1 MERKSAV
8 QKSPQK
14 KQTVQEVHKPILTG
28 SWHGK
33 DAYKLG
39 KTIMLSIL
47 GITLLYLIVGLLFGV
62 DSLWVRMLMAVLV
75 VGLAMMYLY
84 NMGMRSGEADAA
96 FAEIQYEREREGK
109 SIDKSDRA
117 RCFHPAKGFFAVLI
131 GVLPYVLIAT
141 VFALIVK
148 PAEYT
153 LGVLPGWIQNLMR
166 QREFGDALEYYAM
179 RSGVQV
185 MDIYRIVV
193 RALVMPFI
201 NAAILAGDSAT
212 LWVERLSPLLLCI
225 APLGFGL
232 GYRNGIRLRV
242 RINTGILIADN
253 KKKRKERKEKQ
264 RRQRSDS
271 PERLI

>member
-1 MERKSAV
+1 M

-14 KQTVQEVHKPILTG
+14 KQTTQEVHKPILVG

-39 KTIMLSIL
+39 KAVMLSIL
-47 GITLLYLIVGLLFGV
+47 AITVLYLIVGLLFSV
-62 DSLWVRMLMAVLV
+62 DILWVRMIMAVLV
-75 VGLAMMYLY
+75 VGLAAMYLY
-84 NMGMRSGEADAA
+84 NMGMRNGEADAA

-109 SIDKSDRA
+109 SIEGPDRA
-117 RCFHPAKGFFAVLI
+117 RCFHSAKGFFAVLI
-131 GVLPYVLIAT
+131 GVLPFVLMAT
-141 VFALIVK
+141 VFALIVQ

-153 LGVLPGWIQNLMR
+153 LGVLPGWIENLMR
-166 QREFGDALEYYAM
+166 QREFGDALEYYAI
-179 RSGVQV
+179 RNGVQV

-193 RALVMPFI
+193 RAMVMPFI
-201 NAAILAGDSAT
+201 NVAVFAGDSAT

-225 APLGFGL
+225 APLGFGF
-232 GYRNGIRLRV
+232 GYQNGIKLRV

-253 KKKRKERKEKQ
+253 KKKRKERKERK
-264 RRQRSDS
+264 RRQHSDS